1 MITENSNGEFVVS
14 IQGYA
19 PYYINKE
26 HELYNDA
33 LVDNLCLSLAGN
45 ILCLKGLNGNYCLNP
60 TPTKY
65 QLINDIGVLQA
76 YVDTLPN
83 LEVGEKYYVQL
94 LARQKYNNDR
104 NILSSLKLQDSFV
117 KKEVIVDMVKSWEL
131 PYGSYTTKKG
141 DIIDNDSLVVYISP
155 NPKST
160 SKAYIKLL
168 ENSESI
174 LVNNKN
180 LLREANTCY
189 FNSISRKTYKIV
201 DIDLEKQEE
210 LAEIVAYCKSIL
222 NESCLRVV
230 RTRSGIHLLIELSKT
245 PKTQWHKE
253 IMQINS
259 LFNVKEINE
268 IAPYGMTPLVGTI
281 QGGVVPIFI

>member
-1 MITENSNGEFVVS
+1 MITENNNGEFVVN

-33 LVDNLCLSLAGN
+33 LGGNLCLSLTGYM
-45 ILCLKGLNGNYCLNP
+45 LCLKGANGNYCLNP

-65 QLINDIGVLQA
+65 QLINDMEALQS

-83 LEVGEKYYVQL
+83 LAIGEKYYVQL

-104 NILSSLKLQDSFV
+104 NIPSSLKLQDSFV
-117 KKEVIVDMVKSWEL
+117 KKEVIIDMVKSWEL

-141 DIIDNDSLVVYISP
+141 DVVDNDSLVVYISP

-160 SKAYIKLL
+160 SKAYINLL
-168 ENSESI
+168 ENSSSI

-189 FNSISRKTYKIV
+189 FNSISKKTYKIV
-201 DIDLEKQEE
+201 DIDLEHQED
-210 LAEIVAYCKSIL
+210 LDEIVAYCKSVL
-222 NESCLRVV
+222 NESCLRVI

-259 LFNVKEINE
+259 KFNIKEINE
-268 IAPYGMTPLVGTI
+268 ITPYGMTPLVGTI
-281 QGGVVPIFI
+281 QGGVVPKFI